1 MINVVWIY
9 TLVCLH
15 NSAVRSKTPLINP
28 EQQLISWLYR
38 KERRLKAECKHNFE
52 MFLHW
57 QNASLFIILM
67 SKLDATTSHYS
78 LFHGNIVLGL
88 ISKLFALHL
97 CTHYR
102 LSKVQ
107 FQCTLVHSTVNV
119 FLQHCNIPHSG
130 SCGLSVGTRNLSS
143 YTWVFS
149 PRQEAPVLLK
159 KGTSTVCF
167 QHESPPFL
175 TMLSVAPGGS
185 PEDNGSCLLRR

>member
-1 MINVVWIY
+1 MIDVVGIY

-15 NSAVRSKTPLINP
+15 NSAVRSKIPLINP
-28 EQQLISWLYR
+28 EQQLISWLYG

-130 SCGLSVGTRNLSS
+130 SCGLSAGTRNLSS
-143 YTWVFS
+143 YT
-149 PRQEAPVLLK
+149 
-159 KGTSTVCF
+159 
-167 QHESPPFL
+167 
-175 TMLSVAPGGS
+175 
-185 PEDNGSCLLRR
+185 